1 MSVFKTIFQNFIAG
15 EHPSNENMEEALTK
29 IFAGQSNDG
38 QIAAF
43 LLGLETVGVTAD
55 DIRIGAQ
62 MLRKHMT
69 AVNIEGEIVDTV
81 GTGGD
86 GLSTFNISTASAF
99 VCAGAGARVAKH
111 GNRAVS
117 SKSGS
122 SDVLSALGVEL
133 DITPTRAAM
142 CVEECGVGFLFAPK
156 HHSAMRH
163 VGPARAALGIR
174 TLFNLLGPLSNP
186 AGAKRQLIGV
196 YDKKWRRP
204 MAEAL
209 RDLGAEHVWIVH
221 GSDGLD
227 EITTTG
233 KTFVTEL
240 KDGKI
245 KNFTLSP
252 EDYGIAKASLDDL
265 KGGDASKNAESLIGL
280 LQGKP
285 GAYRDIV
292 LLNSAAT
299 LLVAGLVNT
308 MEDGIE
314 MAAKSIDSEAAY
326 NSLSSLIRL
335 TH

>member
-1 MSVFKTIFQNFIAG
+1 MNIFKTIFQDFIAG
-15 EHPSNENMEEALTK
+15 EHPSNENMESALSS
-29 IFAGQSNDG
+29 IFAGNSNDG

-69 AVNIEGEIVDTV
+69 PVNIKGAIVDTV

-186 AGAKRQLIGV
+186 AGATRQLIGV

-252 EDYGIAKASLDDL
+252 EDYGIPKASLDDL
-265 KGGDASKNAESLIGL
+265 KGGDARKNAQSLIGL
-280 LQGKP
+280 LQGKS

-299 LLVAGLVNT
+299 LLVAGLAST
-308 MEDGIE
+308 LEDGIK
-314 MAAKSIDSEAAY
+314 MAEKSIDSEAAY
-326 NSLSSLIRL
+326 NTLSSLIRL